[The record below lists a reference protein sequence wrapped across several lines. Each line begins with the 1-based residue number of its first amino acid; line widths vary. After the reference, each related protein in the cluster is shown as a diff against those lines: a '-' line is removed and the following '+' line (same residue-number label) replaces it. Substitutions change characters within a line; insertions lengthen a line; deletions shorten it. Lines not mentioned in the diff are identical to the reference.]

1 MPSNNYT
8 RQKAAEIQDN
18 LTINASIFN
27 AEYNQIQLAFSY
39 ASTGETGH
47 THSGAAGEGGAIGK
61 IGNQDFSKS
70 LEISTN
76 DWVFTG
82 SSVQPATENTTDLGV
97 SGKGWKDVYVSGNVD
112 LSDNAKARFG
122 TGNDLQIWHSGTDSY
137 IQDFGTGDL
146 NIISNGADI
155 KLFDA
160 ANNVNLAAFVTGGA
174 AKLYWAGNN
183 PQVRLE
189 TTEAGIDVIG
199 TVTADGVR
207 LGDNDQIQLGDQTD
221 GDLKIYHSGGHSF
234 IEDVG
239 TGNLVIRGQHVEIK
253 DLSNELKFYASD
265 GASGAVQLYYGHD
278 TAAKLTTTS
287 AGIDVTG
294 TVDCDEISFSSDSS
308 DYCSIKTTVDGTS
321 TKLDFQ
327 IKDDDNDTF
336 RFRFD
341 PSANASEYLTAVEI
355 KPDQSVSA
363 RDKFILDVT
372 GTVAA
377 EGVNLGNNE
386 KITFGGT
393 TSPNL
398 EIYETSGGTGLIVQE
413 GSGDLVIKGQIGSL
427 QNDAGSSLLQWDAT
441 NVALYWRGTSFG
453 QRLVTTETGIDVTGT
468 VDCDGLKMDDGEYA
482 QFGTGN
488 DLQIFHTGINSHIKD
503 RGTGILSIETDGDR
517 ITMLDSVNARTMAQ
531 FNTGGTALLS
541 WAGATGTG
549 TKLETTATGIDV
561 TGTTNTDNLTIN
573 GAQGSDG
580 QVLTSTGSGVA
591 WEDAATGG
599 GGSVTAVTGTAPIAS
614 SGGTAPA
621 ISISQASG
629 STDGYLS
636 STDWTTFNN
645 KGAGTLTGVTE
656 GAAIDI
662 NTNNA
667 ASPTISVDLSEL
679 TVETDNLV
687 GSTDHLVYLD
697 NGNQKRILANNVN
710 LSAFDNDVGWTNNAG
725 TVTSVSGGT
734 GITVT
739 GGGVSPSVSITSDS
753 IGATQLNVS
762 GNGAAT
768 DFLRSDGD
776 GTFTWATPVDTDTTY
791 TADNTTIDL
800 TGTEFSV
807 KDNGIG
813 ATQLNVS
820 GNGSSSQFLRSD
832 GDGTFTWATPTD
844 TNTTYTAGTGLDLTG
859 TDFNL
864 SLNEL
869 ATTTSA
875 TSTSYL
881 VLSGTVGNKILLE
894 SINNHLFGQDVQELN
909 GFGPGTARR
918 DNSIKVVDTSS
929 ADKTV
934 VWNTGVEG
942 AYYTVHAIGANDIN
956 YVIPSGTT
964 VYITG
969 PSGLITK
976 TFGSTV
982 TIKGGSSCT
991 VTAYGSSETFIY
1003 TGNNVTYS

>member
-27 AEYNQIQLAFSY
+27 VEYNQIQLAFSY

-112 LSDNAKARFG
+112 LADNAKARFG
-122 TGNDLQIWHSGTDSY
+122 TGNDLQIWHSGADSY
-137 IQDFGTGDL
+137 IQDFGDGDL

-160 ANNVNLAAFVTGGA
+160 ANSVNLASFVTGGA

-183 PQVRLE
+183 PEVRLE

-207 LGDNDQIQLGDQTD
+207 LGDNHQIQLGDQTD

-253 DLSNELKFYASD
+253 DLSNELKFYAAD

-278 TAAKLTTTS
+278 TTAKLTTTS
-287 AGIDVTG
+287 TGIDVTG
-294 TVDCDEISFSSDSS
+294 TVNCDEISFSSDSS
-308 DYCSIKTTVDGTS
+308 DYCSIKTTLDGTA

-341 PSANASEYLTAVEI
+341 HFDNALGYITAVEI

-398 EIYETSGGTGLIVQE
+398 AIYETSGGTGLIVQE

-441 NVALYWRGTSFG
+441 TVALYWRGTSFG

-468 VDCDGLKMDDGEYA
+468 VDCDGVNLGNNEKIT
-482 QFGTGN
+482 FGGTSA
-488 DLQIFHTGINSHIKD
+488 DYLQIYEGTNGNAYVEQIGVGNLYIKGQNGYLRSNSVD
-503 RGTGILSIETDGDR
+503 VASWG
-517 ITMLDSVNARTMAQ
+517 SVDI
-531 FNTGGTALLS
+531 ALKYN
-541 WAGATGTG
+541 GVN
-549 TKLETTATGIDV
+549 KLLTTNNGIDV
-561 TGTTNTDNLTIN
+561 TGTVDLDNLTIN

-621 ISISQASG
+621 ISIAQASG
-629 STDGYLS
+629 STNGYLS

-679 TVETDNLV
+679 TVETDDLV

-820 GNGSSSQFLRSD
+820 GSGSSSQFLRSD

-844 TNTTYTAGTGLDLTG
+844 TNTTYTAGTGLSLTG

-864 SLNEL
+864 SLDEL

-894 SINNHLFGQDVQELN
+894 SINNHLFGQDVQEIA
-909 GFGPGTARR
+909 GFGPAATRR

-976 TFGSTV
+976 TSGDTV

>member
-39 ASTGETGH
+39 SGTGETGH

-82 SSVQPATENTTDLGV
+82 SSVQPAADNTTDLGV
-97 SGKGWKDVYVSGNVD
+97 SGKGWKDVYVSGTVTANGLTLGDNEKIQIGDTQD
-112 LSDNAKARFG
+112 LELLHDG
-122 TGNDLQIWHSGTDSY
+122 TNSYVQDAGDGGLILNTTSGNGVFINSATESMGAFH
-137 IQDFGTGDL
+137 
-146 NIISNGADI
+146 SNGA
-155 KLFDA
+155 
-160 ANNVNLAAFVTGGA
+160 VNLYYDNAEKFA
-174 AKLYWAGNN
+174 
-183 PQVRLE
+183 
-189 TTEAGIDVIG
+189 TT
-199 TVTADGVR
+199 
-207 LGDNDQIQLGDQTD
+207 
-221 GDLKIYHSGGHSF
+221 
-234 IEDVG
+234 
-239 TGNLVIRGQHVEIK
+239 
-253 DLSNELKFYASD
+253 
-265 GASGAVQLYYGHD
+265 D
-278 TAAKLTTTS
+278 T
-287 AGIDVTG
+287 GIDVTG
-294 TVDCDEISFSSDSS
+294 TVTAEGLTLGDNEKIQIGASQDLELFHDGSNS
-308 DYCSIKTTVDGTS
+308 YIKNAGAGNLLILANDLRIKNAAGNEDMLQVDQNGAVKLS
-321 TKLDFQ
+321 HDGVTKLTTANTGIDVTGTITADAIKFTTDPTDDAKIFTEVTGTTTALVIQ
-327 IKDDDNDTF
+327 SKDDADDSIVLRSNNTGVGEVDVLVATK
-336 RFRFD
+336 
-341 PSANASEYLTAVEI
+341 TGI
-355 KPDQSVSA
+355 
-363 RDKFILDVT
+363 DVT
-372 GTVAA
+372 GTVTAD
-377 EGVNLGNNE
+377 GVNLGNNE

-398 EIYETSGGTGLIVQE
+398 EMYETAGGTGLIVQN

-427 QNDAGSSLLQWDAT
+427 QNDADSSLLQWAAND
-441 NVALYWRGTSFG
+441 VALYWRGTNSG

-468 VDCDGLKMDDGEYA
+468 VTADGVALGNNEKITFGAEASGKLEIYEGTDGNAYVEQTGNGDLYIKGQNGYLRSDSVDVASWGSLDIGLKYNG
-482 QFGTGN
+482 
-488 DLQIFHTGINSHIKD
+488 SD
-503 RGTGILSIETDGDR
+503 R
-517 ITMLDSVNARTMAQ
+517 
-531 FNTGGTALLS
+531 LL
-541 WAGATGTG
+541 
-549 TKLETTATGIDV
+549 TTSAGIDV

-591 WEDAATGG
+591 WEDAAAGG

-667 ASPTISVDLSEL
+667 SSPTISVDLSEL
-679 TVETDNLV
+679 TVETDDLV

-697 NGNQKRILANNVN
+697 NGNQKKILANNVN
-710 LSAFDNDVGWTNNAG
+710 LSAFDNDVGWTNNTG
-725 TVTSVSGGT
+725 TVTNVSGGT
-734 GITVT
+734 GITVSSGST
-739 GGGVSPSVSITSDS
+739 TPTVSITSNS

-768 DFLRSDGD
+768 EFLRSDGD
-776 GTFTWATPVDTDTTY
+776 GTFTWAIPADTDTTY
-791 TADNTTIDL
+791 TADNTTINL
-800 TGTEFSV
+800 TGTQFSV
-807 KDNGIG
+807 EDNGIG

-820 GNGSSSQFLRSD
+820 GNGSATQFLRSD

-844 TNTTYTAGTGLDLTG
+844 TNTTYTAGTGLSLTG
-859 TDFNL
+859 ADFNL

-869 ATTTSA
+869 STTTASA
-875 TSTSYL
+875 TSYL
-881 VLSGTVGNKILLE
+881 VLSGTPGNKTLLGD
-894 SINNHLFGQDVQELN
+894 IGNHLFEQEVQELE
-909 GFGPGTARR
+909 GFGPLGRR
-918 DNSIKVVDTSS
+918 ANSIKVIDTSGG
-929 ADKTV
+929 DKTV
-934 VWNTGVEG
+934 SWNTSVEG

-956 YVIPSGTT
+956 YAIPSGTT

-969 PSGLITK
+969 PSGLITR
-976 TFGSTV
+976 TSGTV

-1003 TGNNVTYS
+1003 AGNNVTYS